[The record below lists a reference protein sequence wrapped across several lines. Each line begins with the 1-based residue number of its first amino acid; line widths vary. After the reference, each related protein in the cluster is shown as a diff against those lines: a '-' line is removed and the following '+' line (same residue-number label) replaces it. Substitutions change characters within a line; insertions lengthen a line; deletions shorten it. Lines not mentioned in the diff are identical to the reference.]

1 MALTAALKAQIAAW
15 YKALQQQIPDFIPRA
30 PQRQMIADVAK
41 TLAGDEGRHL
51 AIEAPTGVGKTLSYL
66 IPGIA
71 IAREE
76 QKTLVVSTA
85 NVALQDQIYSK
96 DLPLLRKIL
105 PELRFT
111 AAFGRGRYVCP
122 RNLTA
127 LASTEPTQQDLL
139 AFLDDELT
147 PNNKAEQ
154 EQCARLKADLD
165 SYKWDG
171 LRDHTDQALSDDLW
185 RRLSTDKASCLNRNC
200 HYYREC
206 PFFVARREIQE
217 AEVVVA
223 NHALVMAAMES
234 EAVLPDPKNLLLVLD
249 EGHHLPDVARDA
261 LEMSAEITAPWFR
274 LQLDLFCKLVAT
286 CMDQFRPKTIP
297 PLAIP
302 ERLSEHCETI
312 YSHIASLNNM
322 LNLYLPP
329 GQEAEHRFE
338 MGTLPEEIM
347 DLCRELAQL
356 IEKLRGLAELFLN
369 DLSEKTG
376 THDVVRVHRV
386 LLQMN
391 RALGMFEGQSKLWR
405 LASMAQASGAPV
417 TKWAT
422 REVRE
427 GQVHLFFHCAGIRVS
442 DQLEKLLWRSV
453 PHVVVTSATLRSLN
467 SFSRLQEMS
476 GLKEK
481 AGDRFVALDSP
492 FNHCEQGKL
501 VIPRMQYEPLIDNEE
516 QHLAEMAAYFR
527 EQLESKKYPG
537 MLVLFASA
545 RAMNLFLTFVTDLRL
560 LLLVQ
565 GEQPRYRL
573 VELHRKRI
581 EAGERSVLVGLQS
594 FAEGLDLKGDYLTQV
609 HIHKIAF
616 PPIDSPVVL
625 TEGEWLKSLNRF
637 PFEVQSL
644 PAASFNLIQQVG
656 RLIRSHSCWGEVVIY
671 DKRLLTK
678 NYGKRLLNA
687 LPVFPIEQP
696 EVPKVKKRPA
706 KLAAGRRKSIRAK
719 GRGPTGK

>member
-1 MALTAALKAQIAAW
+1 MALSAALKAQIAAW

-41 TLAGDEGRHL
+41 TLAGEEGRHL

-76 QKTLVVSTA
+76 QKTLVISTA
-85 NVALQDQIYSK
+85 NVALQDQIFSK
-96 DLPLLRKIL
+96 DLPLLKKII
-105 PELRFT
+105 PDLRFT

-127 LASTEPTQQDLL
+127 LASSEATQQDLL

-147 PNNKAEQ
+147 PNSKEEQ
-154 EQCARLKADLD
+154 QRCAKLKADLD
-165 SYKWDG
+165 SYRWDG
-171 LRDHTDQALSDDLW
+171 LRDHTDQNIEDNLW

-206 PFFVARREIQE
+206 PFFVARREVQE
-217 AEVVVA
+217 VEVVVA

-234 EAVLPDPKNLLLVLD
+234 EAVLPEPKNLLLVLD

-261 LEMSAEITAPWFR
+261 LEMSAEITASWYR
-274 LQLDLFCKLVAT
+274 LQLDLFTKLVAT
-286 CMDQFRPKTIP
+286 CMEQFRPKTTP
-297 PLAIP
+297 PLALP
-302 ERLSEHCETI
+302 QRLNAHCEEL
-312 YSHIASLNNM
+312 YELIASLNSI
-322 LNLYLPP
+322 LGLYMPA
-329 GQEAEHRFE
+329 GTEAEHRFAMGELPDEVMEICLRLAKLTE
-338 MGTLPEEIM
+338 M
-347 DLCRELAQL
+347 
-356 IEKLRGLAELFLN
+356 LRGLAELFLN

-376 THDVVRVHRV
+376 QHDIVRLHRV
-386 LLQMN
+386 ILQMN
-391 RALGMFEGQSKLWR
+391 RALGMFESQSKLWR

-422 REVRE
+422 RELVE
-427 GQVHLFFHCAGIRVS
+427 GQMHLFFHCVGIRVS

-453 PHVVVTSATLRSLN
+453 PHIVVTSATLRSLN

-481 AGDRFVALDSP
+481 AGDRFVTLDSP
-492 FNHCEQGKL
+492 FNHIEQGQL
-501 VIPRMQYEPLIDNEE
+501 VIPQMRYEPLMEHEE
-516 QHLAEMAAYFR
+516 KHIAEMAAYFR
-527 EQLESKKYPG
+527 EQVEKKVHPG
-537 MLVLFASA
+537 MLVLFASN
-545 RAMNLFLTFVTDLRL
+545 RAMQLFLTFVTDLRL
-560 LLLVQ
+560 MLLVQ
-565 GEQPRYRL
+565 GDQPRYRL

-581 EAGERSVLVGLQS
+581 DEGGRSVLVGLQS

-616 PPIDSPVVL
+616 PPIDSPVVI
-625 TEGEWLKSLNRF
+625 TEGEWLKSLNRY

-644 PAASFNLIQQVG
+644 PSASFNLIQQVG
-656 RLIRSHSCWGEVVIY
+656 RLIRSHSCRGEVVIY
-671 DKRLLTK
+671 DRRLLSK
-678 NYGKRLLNA
+678 GYGKRLLDA
-687 LPVFPIEQP
+687 LPVFPISQP
-696 EVPKVKKRPA
+696 DVPDVIVKSKP
-706 KLAAGRRKSIRAK
+706 KQNRRR
-719 GRGPTGK
+719 RR